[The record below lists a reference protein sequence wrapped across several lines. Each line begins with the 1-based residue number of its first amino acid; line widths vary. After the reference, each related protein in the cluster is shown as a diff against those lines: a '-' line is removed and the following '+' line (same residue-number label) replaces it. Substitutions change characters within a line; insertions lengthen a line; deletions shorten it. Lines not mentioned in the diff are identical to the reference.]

1 MDSINDPNDTDLF
14 IEEYHQN
21 NEEWVNDVKSGVD
34 GKDADIIYELATLI
48 AIKSRDM
55 NLKGSYTI
63 SKFCIGYYTV
73 CLLSLSVYRSIYWR
87 LYNVNKYVFINKYV

>member
-14 IEEYHQN
+14 IEEHHQN

-34 GKDADIIYELATLI
+34 GKDADIIYELATLT

-55 NLKGSYTI
+55 NLKDSYTI

-73 CLLSLSVYRSIYWR
+73 CLLSLNGFLSIYCR
-87 LYNVNKYVFINKYV
+87 SYKGNKYVFINKYV